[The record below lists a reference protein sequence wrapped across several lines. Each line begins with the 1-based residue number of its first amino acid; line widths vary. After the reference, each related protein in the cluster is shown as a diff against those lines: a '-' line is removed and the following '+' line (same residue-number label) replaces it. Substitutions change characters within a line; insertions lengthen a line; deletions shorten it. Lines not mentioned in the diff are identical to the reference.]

1 MIFRELP
8 LGGAYLIDLE
18 PIHDSRGYNARAW
31 CEREFARQGLETVI
45 AQVNLIANGPAG
57 TLRGFHYQ
65 VPPMGETKLFRV
77 THGALFDVI
86 IDLRPESK
94 TYLEWTS
101 VTLRADEPT
110 LLYVPRGFA
119 QGFQTIEDDTQLTYQ
134 VSQFYSP
141 DHGAGMRYDDPKFG
155 IPWPLPVTQISEQ
168 DLRWPDF
175 KESEC

>member
-8 LGGAYLIDLE
+8 LAGAYLIHLE
-18 PIHDSRGYNARAW
+18 PIRDSRGYNARAW
-31 CEREFARQGLETVI
+31 CEREFLNQGLETVI
-45 AQVNLIANGPAG
+45 AQVNLIGNGPAG

-86 IDLRPESK
+86 IDLRPASE

-101 VTLRADEPT
+101 VTLLADAAT
-110 LLYVPRGFA
+110 MLYVPRGFA

-141 DHGAGMRYDDPKFG
+141 DHGAGIRYDDSRFS
-155 IPWPLPVTQISEQ
+155 IPWPLPVTQISET
-168 DLRWPDF
+168 DLSWPDF